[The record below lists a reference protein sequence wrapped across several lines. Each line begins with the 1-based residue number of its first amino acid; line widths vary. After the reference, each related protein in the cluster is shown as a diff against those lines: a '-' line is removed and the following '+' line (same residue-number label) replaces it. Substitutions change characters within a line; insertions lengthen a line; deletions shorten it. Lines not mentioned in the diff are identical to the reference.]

1 MEASDLSKKS
11 LALAA
16 AVCAVAAAAFAA
28 DLAWIDLEGTN
39 RAPLSV
45 SSASAAMATCAV
57 NASERASAEF
67 DLNTNPP
74 GFCMYLR

>member
-1 MEASDLSKKS
+1 MNVRFVTCLCAMCC
-11 LALAA
+11 AA
-16 AVCAVAAAAFAA
+16 ALAA

-39 RAPLSV
+39 RPPVGV
-45 SSASAAMATCAV
+45 SSASAAVATCAV

>member
-1 MEASDLSKKS
+1 MEVRDVSKRCI
-11 LALAA
+11 ALA
-16 AVCAVAAAAFAA
+16 AVCAVALSALAA

-39 RAPLSV
+39 RPPAGV
-45 SSASAAMATCAV
+45 SSASAAVATCAV

-74 GFCMYLR
+74 GFCMVLR

>member
-1 MEASDLSKKS
+1 MEASDMLKRCI
-11 LALAA
+11 ALAA
-16 AVCAVAAAAFAA
+16 VCVAAVSALAA
-28 DLAWIDLEGTN
+28 DLDWIDLEGTN
-39 RAPLSV
+39 RPPAGV
-45 SSASAAMATCAV
+45 SSASAAVATCAV